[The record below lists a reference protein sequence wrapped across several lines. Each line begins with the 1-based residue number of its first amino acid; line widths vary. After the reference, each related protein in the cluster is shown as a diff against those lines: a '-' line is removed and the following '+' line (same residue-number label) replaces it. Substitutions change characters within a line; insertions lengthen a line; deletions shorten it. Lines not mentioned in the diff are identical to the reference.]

1 MEVNDLLVK
10 HLKSVNNCKFLYTR
24 DTFSAITKKVG
35 EIEARDNA
43 HIEGNHE
50 TKL

>member
-1 MEVNDLLVK
+1 MEVNGLLVK

-24 DTFSAITKKVG
+24 DTFSATIKKVG
-35 EIEARDNA
+35 EIEARDDV